1 LNSREISPDIFQSF
15 SHRIFII
22 KCFVYFDYTLRK
34 HRIMGTLKKA
44 AVPHIAQFRDGAS
57 PTEDVDVSIGGCASL
72 KKMLRLPG
80 AVADLGFWKGGAII
94 GKNTF

>member
-1 LNSREISPDIFQSF
+1 
-15 SHRIFII
+15 
-22 KCFVYFDYTLRK
+22 
-34 HRIMGTLKKA
+34 MGTLKKA